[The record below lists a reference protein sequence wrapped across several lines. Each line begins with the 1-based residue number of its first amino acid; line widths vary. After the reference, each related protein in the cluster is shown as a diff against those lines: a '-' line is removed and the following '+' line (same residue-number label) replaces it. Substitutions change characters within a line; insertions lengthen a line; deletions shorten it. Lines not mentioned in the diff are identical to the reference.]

1 MMLKNRST
9 QIALGVVL
17 LVLVGLGGFY
27 FLANRTAEEPE
38 EAASE
43 TLVKTIK
50 PEEIGL
56 SIEVT
61 PDKKKVM
68 FKIAKAEGIESI
80 EYELVYEAD
89 STAQERSEGGEDRV
103 QRGITGEA
111 DIETGATTFE
121 SEELDLGSCSRNV
134 CRYDTGVGS
143 VDITLKLTK
152 DDGNIYNV
160 EDTLSLE

>member
-1 MMLKNRST
+1 MLKNRNV

-27 FLANRTAEEPE
+27 FFANKPVEEPE
-38 EAASE
+38 EQASE
-43 TLVKTIK
+43 TLVKTIS

-56 SIEVT
+56 TMEAT
-61 PDKKKVM
+61 PDKKKIK
-68 FKIAKAEGIESI
+68 FAIAKAKGIESI
-80 EYELVYEAD
+80 EYEIVYEAD
-89 STAQERSEGGEDRV
+89 STAQEKSEGGEPRV

-111 DIETGATTFE
+111 DVPSGASKYE

-134 CRYDTGVGS
+134 CRYDTGVS
-143 VDITLKLTK
+143 HVDITLKLTK

-160 EDTLSLE
+160 EDSLKF

>member
-1 MMLKNRST
+1 MLKNKSVL
-9 QIALGVVL
+9 IAIGVVVAVLLALGA
-17 LVLVGLGGFY
+17 FY
-27 FLANRTAEEPE
+27 FVANQNTAEPE
-38 EAASE
+38 EQASE
-43 TLVKTIK
+43 TMVKTIS

-56 SIEVT
+56 TMELT

-89 STAQERSEGGEDRV
+89 STAQEKSEGGEDRV

-111 DIETGATTFE
+111 DVESGASSYE

-134 CRYDTGVGS
+134 CRYDTGVS
-143 VDITLKLTK
+143 TVDITLKLTK
-152 DDGNIYNV
+152 SDGNIYNV
-160 EDTLSLE
+160 EDTLQTE

>member
-1 MMLKNRST
+1 MLKNRNI

-27 FLANRTAEEPE
+27 FIANRTTEEPE
-38 EAASE
+38 EQASE
-43 TLVKTIK
+43 TLVKTIS

-56 SIEVT
+56 TMEAT
-61 PDKKKVM
+61 PDKKKIK
-68 FKIAKAEGIESI
+68 FSIAKAEGIESI
-80 EYELVYEAD
+80 EYEMVYEAD
-89 STAQERSEGGEDRV
+89 STAQEQSEGGEPRV

-111 DIETGATTFE
+111 DVPSGASNYE

-134 CRYDTGVGS
+134 CRYDTGVTQ
-143 VDITLKLTK
+143 VDMTLKLTK

-160 EDTLSLE
+160 EDTLEL

>member
-1 MMLKNRST
+1 MLKNRNI

-27 FLANRTAEEPE
+27 FFANRSAEEPE
-38 EAASE
+38 EQASE
-43 TLVKTIK
+43 TLVKTIS

-56 SIEVT
+56 TMEAT
-61 PDKKKVM
+61 PDKKKIK
-68 FKIAKAEGIESI
+68 FSIAKAEGIESI
-80 EYELVYEAD
+80 EYEMVYEAD
-89 STAQERSEGGEDRV
+89 STAQEKSEGGEPRV

-111 DIETGATTFE
+111 DVPSGASNYE

-134 CRYDTGVGS
+134 CRYDTGVTQ
-143 VDITLKLTK
+143 VDMTLKLTK

-160 EDTLSLE
+160 EDSLEL